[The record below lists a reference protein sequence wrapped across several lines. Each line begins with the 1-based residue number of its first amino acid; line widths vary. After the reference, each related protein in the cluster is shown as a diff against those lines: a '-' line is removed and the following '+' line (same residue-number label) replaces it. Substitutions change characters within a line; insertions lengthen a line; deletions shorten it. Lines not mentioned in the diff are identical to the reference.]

1 MDYSQYIKE
10 KSEKINE
17 EHIREVIRK
26 ENEVKA
32 RVENICEEDSDKRK
46 HQINLM
52 MEWLKE
58 IAGSEERDKFDRK
71 KRNMVALALLYFIK
85 PVDLIPDFIP
95 LIGYIDDMAI
105 LNNVW
110 RKVEMDLLNY
120 AEQKGKNLKLYF

>member
-10 KSEKINE
+10 NSEKINE
-17 EHIREVIRK
+17 EHIREVISK
-26 ENEVKA
+26 EKELKT
-32 RVENICEEDSDKRK
+32 RVENICEEDFDKRK

-58 IAGSEERDKFDRK
+58 ISGSEGKDKFDRK

-110 RKVEMDLLNY
+110 
-120 AEQKGKNLKLYF
+120 